1 MIAAIASFHKLMFV
15 AILLQLNHVDGLD
28 DAGTLVNFSNVPK
41 NFFSSSLF
49 WFLFGLRLFF
59 FLLWFVWCVV
69 CILFSLKINRL
80 ARMRTQKMRAMQVL
94 NMIAVGELN
103 ERSTSLNGLN

>member
-1 MIAAIASFHKLMFV
+1 MFV

-41 NFFSSSLF
+41 HFFSSSLF

-59 FLLWFVWCVV
+59 FFALVRLV
-69 CILFSLKINRL
+69 CGVYFIFIEN
-80 ARMRTQKMRAMQVL
+80 Q
-94 NMIAVGELN
+94 
-103 ERSTSLNGLN
+103 

>member
-41 NFFSSSLF
+41 HFFSSSLF
-49 WFLFGLRLFF
+49 CFLFGLRLFF
-59 FLLWFVWCVV
+59 FALVRLV
-69 CILFSLKINRL
+69 CGVYFIFIEN
-80 ARMRTQKMRAMQVL
+80 Q
-94 NMIAVGELN
+94 
-103 ERSTSLNGLN
+103 